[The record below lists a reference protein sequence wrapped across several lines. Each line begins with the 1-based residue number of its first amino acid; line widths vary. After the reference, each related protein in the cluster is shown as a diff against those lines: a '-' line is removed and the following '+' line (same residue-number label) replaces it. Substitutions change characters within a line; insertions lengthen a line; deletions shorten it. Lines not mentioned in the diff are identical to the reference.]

1 MAIDHLAEHPYTEVS
16 GGERAAARTAEQPS
30 VRGSAVLSE
39 MISHQT
45 GS

>member
-1 MAIDHLAEHPYTEVS
+1 VISDERRS
-16 GGERAAARTAEQPS
+16 GEGDADLT
-30 VRGSAVLSE
+30 AVLSE